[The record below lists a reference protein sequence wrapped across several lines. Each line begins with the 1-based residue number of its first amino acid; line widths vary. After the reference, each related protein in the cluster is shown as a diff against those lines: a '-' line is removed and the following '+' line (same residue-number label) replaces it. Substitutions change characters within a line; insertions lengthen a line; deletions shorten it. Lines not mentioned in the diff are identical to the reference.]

1 MKMITASICNK
12 QIIKMNLVPYD
23 SKYFELCERKNQ
35 VLTCS
40 YNMVECI
47 VDVYGLVDNVVDM
60 VIKTDSFT
68 VALMTIFKM
77 VGENGIT
84 NF

>member
-12 QIIKMNLVPYD
+12 EIVKLNLVPYD
-23 SKYFELCERKNQ
+23 SKYFEMAERKNQ
-35 VLTCS
+35 VLTCPD
-40 YNMVECI
+40 NMVECI
-47 VDVYGLVDNVVDM
+47 IDVYGLVDNVVDM